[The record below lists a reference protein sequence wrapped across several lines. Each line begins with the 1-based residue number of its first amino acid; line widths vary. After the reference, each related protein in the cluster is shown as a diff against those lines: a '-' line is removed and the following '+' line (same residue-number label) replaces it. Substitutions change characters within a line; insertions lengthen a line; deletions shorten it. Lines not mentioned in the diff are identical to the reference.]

1 VGSSILNL
9 MVVGNTYNQEVR
21 QMAGRRSE
29 QQAEADRRHAVR
41 VSLKLNKI
49 FDYEIVQWLGRQE
62 NKQAAIKE
70 AILYYISEQDAGSV

>member
-1 VGSSILNL
+1 
-9 MVVGNTYNQEVR
+9 
-21 QMAGRRSE
+21 MAGKRSR
-29 QQAEADRRHAVR
+29 QQAEADRKHAVR

-70 AILYYISEQDAGSV
+70 AILCYISEQDAGDA

>member
-1 VGSSILNL
+1 
-9 MVVGNTYNQEVR
+9 
-21 QMAGRRSE
+21 MASRRSE

-70 AILYYISEQDAGSV
+70 AILYYLSEQDADDV